1 LQYHVIAVYYQD
13 LQEDR
18 IFTVEV
24 ILNLL

>member
-1 LQYHVIAVYYQD
+1 VIAVYYQD